1 MIPDLG
7 SKGCA
12 PWQVQDSVL
21 ASQGQSPC
29 RVWDGVPT
37 GIKNTAEG
45 SLCILSGEIG
55 RHKISAENLF
65 SLPICDIKRLRKAS
79 LREGGGP
86 R

>member
-45 SLCILSGEIG
+45 FSVVLNGEI
-55 RHKISAENLF
+55 R
-65 SLPICDIKRLRKAS
+65 R
-79 LREGGGP
+79 
-86 R
+86 